1 MFPYKIQLTQKLK
14 FDDHQKRKEFAR
26 IFLRMTNDE
35 HFTSQ
40 LIMSDDAHF
49 HISGHVN
56 KQNSRFWA
64 NENPKIIHEE
74 PFHDHKVTVWCGIT
88 SSRIIGPYFFEDGG
102 ATVTGSIYRQMIQE
116 YMLPQLD
123 DLGMQNMWF
132 QQDGATPHTARETM
146 AILTEAFPG
155 RLISRNGDI
164 SWPPRSPDLT
174 PPDFFLWGYLKGK
187 VYINK
192 PNTLQE
198 LKNNIIAE
206 INGITADVL
215 QNVTENTV
223 KSIRMCIVNDGKHL
237 EDIIF
242 K

>member
-1 MFPYKIQLTQKLK
+1 
-14 FDDHQKRKEFAR
+14 
-26 IFLRMTNDE
+26 
-35 HFTSQ
+35 
-40 LIMSDDAHF
+40 
-49 HISGHVN
+49 
-56 KQNSRFWA
+56 
-64 NENPKIIHEE
+64 
-74 PFHDHKVTVWCGIT
+74 
-88 SSRIIGPYFFEDGG
+88 
-102 ATVTGSIYRQMIQE
+102 
-116 YMLPQLD
+116 MLPIIYE
-123 DLGMQNMWF
+123 
-132 QQDGATPHTARETM
+132 PHTARETM

-206 INGITADVL
+206 INGITPDIL
-215 QNVTENTV
+215 QNVMENTV
-223 KSIRMCIVNDGKHL
+223 KRIRMCFVNDGKHL